1 MLLYHII
8 VVAIDLKCPS
18 ILGIHVNFRG
28 VPYHSGGFSANANIT
43 QPDLGQQSIC
53 DRVSVSTYAW
63 HWESSHFSDLHPVGT
78 TRGSQKHP
86 SHPHCW
92 WFNSYWMD
100 GSGAPQ
106 CPTCHTLVSGSI
118 STHSC
123 GILSVVIFQTKIR
136 VAHGLK
142 QKTDGWTTELKHVK
156 YKHVPPTNATIFKP
170 PRYPRHPN
178 SLK

>member
-1 MLLYHII
+1 MSINFGYPCQFSRGSLSFWGFFSQCKHHPAGFRSTVNLWQGLSFNICL
-8 VVAIDLKCPS
+8 ALGKLPFFGPS
-18 ILGIHVNFRG
+18 
-28 VPYHSGGFSANANIT
+28 SGWK
-43 QPDLGQQSIC
+43 P
-53 DRVSVSTYAW
+53 
-63 HWESSHFSDLHPVGT
+63 GT

>member
-63 HWESSHFSDLHPVGT
+63 HWESSHFSDLHPVGNQEQPEGARNIPVILT
-78 TRGSQKHP
+78 V
-86 SHPHCW
+86 
-92 WFNSYWMD
+92 D
-100 GSGAPQ
+100 GSI
-106 CPTCHTLVSGSI
+106 HI
-118 STHSC
+118 
-123 GILSVVIFQTKIR
+123 
-136 VAHGLK
+136 
-142 QKTDGWTTELKHVK
+142 GWTDQV
-156 YKHVPPTNATIFKP
+156 
-170 PRYPRHPN
+170 HPN
-178 SLK
+178 ALLVIHLCLAQSPLIVAASYPW